1 VTGEGRAAAA
11 PWLAAVGQD
20 LAVEAVETGEGAD
33 ATGTPA
39 GPWRCVD
46 CTEPVVAG
54 GWVAWLVTLDAPGAV
69 PQGTVGLV
77 VPGLGSTA
85 VFVVPSAA
93 TTTGT
98 RLIATFTVPYVTT
111 EEDR

>member
-1 VTGEGRAAAA
+1 MTGEGRAAAA

-20 LAVEAVETGEGAD
+20 LAVETVEGAD
-33 ATGTPA
+33 VAGTPT

-46 CTEPVVAG
+46 CTEPSVAG
-54 GWVAWLVTLDAPGAV
+54 GWVAWQVGFDAPGAV

-85 VFVVPSAA
+85 VFVVPAAA
-93 TTTGT
+93 TAHGT
-98 RLIATFTVPYVTT
+98 RLIATFTVPDVTT